1 MPWPYHTMPCL
12 SQDKNDSGLQRQS
25 SPVRYKEFQS
35 GPSGQ
40 CCEQLP
46 TLRCSTARTQKLG
59 VHAPKQLSAC
69 SVAATGWKGVEGSSR
84 KGRKGRL
91 LEDDAVMD
99 FTCSAT
105 HCLRKSS

>member
-40 CCEQLP
+40 CCELLP
-46 TLRCSTARTQKLG
+46 TLRCSTARIQKLG

-69 SVAATGWKGVEGSSR
+69 FCGCCWLEGCGGVIQEGQE
-84 KGRKGRL
+84 GTFVGG
-91 LEDDAVMD
+91 
-99 FTCSAT
+99 
-105 HCLRKSS
+105 